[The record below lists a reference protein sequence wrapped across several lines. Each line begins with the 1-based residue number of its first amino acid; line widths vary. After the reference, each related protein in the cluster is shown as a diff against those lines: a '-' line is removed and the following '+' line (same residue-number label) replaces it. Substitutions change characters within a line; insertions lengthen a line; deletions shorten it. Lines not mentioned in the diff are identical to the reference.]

1 MPRSEWNIFTS
12 RRILAITGNAVIAKA
27 IEKNN
32 DTLNTRVGPPET
44 VGKYHD
50 AKKPTKKGIIMEKKL
65 IITIDLPCFKMED
78 SSTSIPTFNIINISP
93 KNTTPFRY
101 PDEGKSHE
109 KKLGAI
115 LPNNVGPIIIPAII
129 WPIMPGILNL
139 VNISLKIFEASN
151 IMLSESKRLKVSYDE
166 SDIIDTR

>member
-1 MPRSEWNIFTS
+1 VIVTNKEYAIVLNAIAPDSIDFINDENSIHPMISFAIAEIRITMPRSEWNIFTS
-12 RRILAITGNAVIAKA
+12 RRIFAITGNAVIAKA

-78 SSTSIPTFNIINISP
+78 SSISIPTFNIINISP

-129 WPIMPGILNL
+129 
-139 VNISLKIFEASN
+139 
-151 IMLSESKRLKVSYDE
+151 
-166 SDIIDTR
+166 